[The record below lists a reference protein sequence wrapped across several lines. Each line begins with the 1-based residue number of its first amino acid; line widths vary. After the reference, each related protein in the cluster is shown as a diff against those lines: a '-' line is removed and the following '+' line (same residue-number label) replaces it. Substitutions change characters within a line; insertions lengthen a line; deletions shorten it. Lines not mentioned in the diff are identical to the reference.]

1 MNDFF
6 ELPGKCRRVWP
17 GWISVL
23 AFQRWCGVPRAPKDA
38 TRQPEKTPSL
48 SPRLFGWAALG
59 PLALSP
65 SASSCGGLRS
75 LAPRMPGEP
84 GPALSF
90 ADFRLTPHYPGKSP
104 LDEVLRY
111 VEPGS

>member
-65 SASSCGGLRS
+65 SASSCGGFAVLGSADARRTRPGSVLRGFPIDAA
-75 LAPRMPGEP
+75 LPGEISP
-84 GPALSF
+84 G
-90 ADFRLTPHYPGKSP
+90 
-104 LDEVLRY
+104 
-111 VEPGS
+111 